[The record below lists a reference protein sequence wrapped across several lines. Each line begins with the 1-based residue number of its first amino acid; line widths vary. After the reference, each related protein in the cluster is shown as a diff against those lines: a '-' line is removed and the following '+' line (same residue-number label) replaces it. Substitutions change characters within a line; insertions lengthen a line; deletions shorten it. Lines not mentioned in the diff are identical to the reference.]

1 MSDDNRIQTILVLPY
16 SGKALQFSFEK
27 KLIYYIGGG
36 VAVLILGSILGILG
50 IINAGSESARIASMK
65 SDYEKLKQENETYKN
80 SYSKLKGQI
89 SYINDMSKEL
99 ARQAKMEQGPDVDKL
114 VGAGGPE
121 TVTSL
126 DKAAGQL
133 ENNLRTISSTL
144 RTEQLK
150 MATVPDG
157 VPVEGYITDDFGS
170 RRNPMGAGHE
180 FHPGLDIVAEFGTPV
195 KATADGIIVHASPM
209 GGYGNLVAIYHS
221 NGIVTRYGHLSKI
234 TVEAGQ
240 RVKRG
245 DQIGNVGS
253 TGRSTGPHC
262 HYEVRENDQTVDP
275 QKYIRQPNS

>member
-27 KLIYYIGGG
+27 KLIYYIGGAIG
-36 VAVLILGSILGILG
+36 ALILGSVLG
-50 IINAGSESARIASMK
+50 IIGLIHAGSETAQIAGMK
-65 SDYEKLKQENETYKN
+65 ADFEKLKQENETYKN

-99 ARQAKMEQGPDVDKL
+99 ARQANMEQGPDVDKL

-133 ENNLRTISSTL
+133 ENNLRAIGSTL
-144 RTEQLK
+144 RSEQLK

-157 VPVEGYITDDFGS
+157 FPVEGYITDDFGS
-170 RRNPMGAGHE
+170 RRNPMGGGYE
-180 FHPGLDIVAEFGTPV
+180 FHPGIDIVAEFGTPI
-195 KATADGIIVHASPM
+195 KATADGIVVHASPM

-234 TVEAGQ
+234 TVEQGQ

-275 QKYIRQPNS
+275 QKYVKQPNS